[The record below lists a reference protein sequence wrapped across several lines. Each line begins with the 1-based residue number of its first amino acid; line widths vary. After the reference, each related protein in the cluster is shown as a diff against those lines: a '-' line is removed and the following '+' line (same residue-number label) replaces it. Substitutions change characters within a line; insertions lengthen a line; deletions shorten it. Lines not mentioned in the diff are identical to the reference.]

1 MEFQIKMSDFG
12 VGPWYAMVH
21 QTASVAHK
29 HTIDLRL
36 DMLVKDDEILGD
48 RGVHLI
54 NATKIFR

>member
-1 MEFQIKMSDFG
+1 MSDFG

-54 NATKIFR
+54 NATKFFR